1 MKIAVLMKQVPAKD
15 APLRLN
21 SDATWVQESDIS
33 FETCEPDGFAVEAAL
48 QLKEKH
54 DGEVVVVSLGPERVR
69 QVIKE
74 GLAKGAERAIHIT
87 DDEFYQLDP
96 YQTAA
101 ALAGAVRDEKFDLIL
116 TGLQSD
122 DHGFGQTGVIMAELL
137 GMSHATIIMDIE
149 VKDGALRVKR
159 ELEAGWFQWIEM
171 PMPAVLAIQSGINKP
186 RYATLKGI
194 MAAKKKEIR
203 AVGRDDVLPGD
214 VAATQRTTKIYVP
227 EKTKQTEFLQG
238 SPKEMAKQLIE
249 KLKHDVRVL

>member
-21 SDATWVQESDIS
+21 ADATWVQESDIS

-149 VKDGALRVKR
+149 VKDSALRVKR

-194 MAAKKKEIR
+194 MAATKKEIR
-203 AVGRDDVLPGD
+203 AVGRGDVLPGA

-227 EKTKQTEFLQG
+227 EKTKQTEFLEG
-238 SPKEMAKQLIE
+238 TPKEMAKQLIE